1 MTAKKTHNDID
12 RLNDLLEN
20 TNTTIAQV
28 RQGREAKM
36 SKERS
41 EQQLVD
47 VFEVNITPVE
57 TVPPSP
63 LGNLRDLAP
72 QREAEPSTE
81 HLCDEEKG

>member
-1 MTAKKTHNDID
+1 MESA
-12 RLNDLLEN
+12 
-20 TNTTIAQV
+20 NTTIAHV
-28 RQGREAKM
+28 RQRRKVKM

-47 VFEVNITPVE
+47 VFEVNTTPEV
-57 TVPPSP
+57 TVPPAP
-63 LGNLRDLAP
+63 LRNLRDLAP